1 MTTGL
6 IVVIAVLLASSVF
19 ALWRKRTDGRVL
31 EYRVQE
37 NKVAPSSAT
46 DGGLGDDVRS
56 AAGRSGGRSSAGEVL
71 RADQLGRELGRQAT
85 LVQFSTAFC
94 QPCRA
99 TKVVLA
105 AVAATAEGVLHIEV
119 DAESHLDLV
128 REVGIMRTPTTLI
141 LDAEGRITAR
151 ATGVP
156 RKDQVLAAIGRTLP
170 A

>member
-1 MTTGL
+1 MAGL
-6 IVVIAVLLASSVF
+6 VAIAVVLVA
-19 ALWRKRTDGRVL
+19 ATAYGLWHRSTDGRMRGNDLAAEARPVL
-31 EYRVQE
+31 GP
-37 NKVAPSSAT
+37 A
-46 DGGLGDDVRS
+46 
-56 AAGRSGGRSSAGEVL
+56 
-71 RADQLGRELGRQAT
+71 ELGEALGERAT
-85 LVQFSTAFC
+85 LVQFSSAFC

-99 TKVVLA
+99 AKVILA
-105 AVAATAEGVLHIEV
+105 SVAASAEGVHHIEI

>member
-1 MTTGL
+1 MITGL
-6 IVVIAVLLASSVF
+6 VVVAAVLLASSAF
-19 ALWRKRTDGRVL
+19 ALWRKRTDGRVQ
-31 EYRVQE
+31 EYE
-37 NKVAPSSAT
+37 VA
-46 DGGLGDDVRS
+46 V
-56 AAGRSGGRSSAGEVL
+56 AAGRPGAEDGDPEVL
-71 RADQLGRELGRQAT
+71 RAEQLGQELGRQAT

-99 TKVVLA
+99 AKVVLA
-105 AVAATAEGVLHIEV
+105 SVAAAADGVRHIEI

>member
-6 IVVIAVLLASSVF
+6 IVVVAVLLVSSAF
-19 ALWRKRTDGRVL
+19 ALWRRRTDGRVR
-31 EYRVQE
+31 EI
-37 NKVAPSSAT
+37 NVAQGAQSDAEQ
-46 DGGLGDDVRS
+46 
-56 AAGRSGGRSSAGEVL
+56 SGEIL
-71 RADQLGRELGRQAT
+71 RAEQLGRELGSQAT
-85 LVQFSTAFC
+85 LVQFSSAFC

-99 TKVVLA
+99 AKVILA
-105 AVAATAEGVLHIEV
+105 SVAESTEGVRHIEI

-141 LDAEGRITAR
+141 LDGEGRITAR

-170 A
+170 

>member
-1 MTTGL
+1 MTNGL
-6 IVVIAVLLASSVF
+6 IVVVAVLLASSVF
-19 ALWRKRTDGRVL
+19 ALYRKRTDGRVQ
-31 EYRVQE
+31 EYAVTSSS
-37 NKVAPSSAT
+37 AAGTPSSAA
-46 DGGLGDDVRS
+46 GGGPTEDPR
-56 AAGRSGGRSSAGEVL
+56 GGSGPVQVL

-99 TKVVLA
+99 AKVVLSG
-105 AVAATAEGVLHIEV
+105 VAAAAEGVLHIEI

>member
-6 IVVIAVLLASSVF
+6 IVVVAVLLASSVF
-19 ALWRKRTDGRVL
+19 ALYRKRTDGRVQ
-31 EYRVQE
+31 EYAVT
-37 NKVAPSSAT
+37 SS
-46 DGGLGDDVRS
+46 S
-56 AAGRSGGRSSAGEVL
+56 AAGGGPTEDPRGGSGPVQVL

-99 TKVVLA
+99 AKVVLSG
-105 AVAATAEGVLHIEV
+105 VAAAAEGVLHIEI